1 METRIVLRGSRSIT
15 GNNEVL
21 IVIDN
26 AISSAAALQQLPPE
40 LIESLNV
47 LRKPGV
53 LHCMESKV

>member
-1 METRIVLRGSRSIT
+1 MEEQESYLGDLVLIT

-47 LRKPGV
+47 L
-53 LHCMESKV
+53 